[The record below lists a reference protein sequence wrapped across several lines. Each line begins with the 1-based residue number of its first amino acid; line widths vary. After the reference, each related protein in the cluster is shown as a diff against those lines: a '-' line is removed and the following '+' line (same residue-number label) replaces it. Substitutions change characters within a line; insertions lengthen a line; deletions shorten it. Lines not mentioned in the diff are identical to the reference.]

1 MTPEQFATH
10 WHGDQVRKYT
20 GEPYIE
26 HCREIVEI
34 LKGVP
39 HTEDMLAAA
48 WLHDVLED
56 TECPMSAIAKEFG
69 LTVLDMVYH
78 LTDCDKS
85 NGNRAKRK
93 AIDRERLGA
102 ASAEVQTIK
111 LADLISNTK
120 SIVEHDPKFAKVY
133 LAEARMLLDV
143 VAVGGDLEWQPGGTG
158 SASLAIGDVSLSGA

>member
-1 MTPEQFATH
+1 MMNAEQFATH
-10 WHGDQVRKYT
+10 WHGAQVRKYT

-34 LKGVP
+34 LKTVP
-39 HTEDMLAAA
+39 HTKEMIAAA

-56 TECPMSAIAKEFG
+56 TECDWFDMLTEFG
-69 LTVLDMVYH
+69 EQVTEMVLM
-78 LTDCDKS
+78 LTDYDK
-85 NGNRAKRK
+85 NTGNRAVRK
-93 AIDRERLGA
+93 AADRGRLGA

-120 SIVEHDPKFAKVY
+120 SIAEHDPKFAAVY

-143 VAVGGDLEWQPGGTG
+143 LTKGD
-158 SASLAIGDVSLSGA
+158 ASLRERLRKILS

>member
-1 MTPEQFATH
+1 MKAEAFATR
-10 WHGDQVRKYT
+10 WHGSQVRKYT

-56 TECPMSAIAKEFG
+56 TECSSQLIYREFG
-69 LTVLDMVYH
+69 FNVVSMVIA
-78 LTDCDKS
+78 LTDCHKS
-85 NGNRAKRK
+85 IGNRAMRK
-93 AIDRERLGA
+93 GIDRRRLGR
-102 ASAEVQTIK
+102 SSVEVQTIK
-111 LADLISNTK
+111 LADLLSNTK
-120 SIVEHDPKFAKVY
+120 SIVEHDPKFAKTY

-143 VAVGGDLEWQPGGTG
+143 LTKGD
-158 SASLAIGDVSLSGA
+158 ASLKGRLDALLSPSTKI

>member
-1 MTPEQFATH
+1 MTPEQFATK
-10 WHGDQVRKYT
+10 WHGSQVRKYT

-26 HCREIVEI
+26 HCREIVDI
-34 LKGVP
+34 LKVVP

-56 TECPMSAIAKEFG
+56 TECSLMEMHVAFGDDIAFM
-69 LTVLDMVYH
+69 VLM
-78 LTDCDKS
+78 LTDCDKCL
-85 NGNRAKRK
+85 GNRATRK
-93 AIDRERLGA
+93 GIDRERLGR

-143 VAVGGDLEWQPGGTG
+143 LTKGDE
-158 SASLAIGDVSLSGA
+158 SLREILLSQLL

>member
-1 MTPEQFATH
+1 MNAEQFATH
-10 WHGDQVRKYT
+10 WHGSQVRKYT

-39 HTEDMLAAA
+39 HTDDMLAAA

-56 TECPMSAIAKEFG
+56 TKCDSRSIYQEFG
-69 LTVLDMVYH
+69 FDVVSMVIA
-78 LTDCDKS
+78 LTDCRKS
-85 NGNRAKRK
+85 VGNRTMRK
-93 AIDRERLGA
+93 GIDRRRLTR

-143 VAVGGDLEWQPGGTG
+143 LVKGDKSLRDRLLAQVAL
-158 SASLAIGDVSLSGA
+158 

>member
-1 MTPEQFATH
+1 MTPQQFATH
-10 WHGDQVRKYT
+10 WHGAQVRKYT

-56 TECPMSAIAKEFG
+56 TECDWYDMYIEFG
-69 LTVLDMVYH
+69 DKVTSMVLQ
-78 LTDCDKS
+78 LTDCDKCL
-85 NGNRAKRK
+85 GNRAARK
-93 AIDRERLGA
+93 AIDRGRLGA
-102 ASAEVQTIK
+102 AIADVQTIK

-120 SIVEHDPKFAKVY
+120 SIVEHDPKFAILY

-143 VAVGGDLEWQPGGTG
+143 LVKGD
-158 SASLAIGDVSLSGA
+158 ASLRERLLAKFI

>member
-10 WHGDQVRKYT
+10 WHGSQVRN
-20 GEPYIE
+20 IE

-34 LKGVP
+34 LMGVP

-78 LTDCDKS
+78 LTDVDKC
-85 NGNRAKRK
+85 NGNRAARK
-93 AIDRERLGA
+93 AIDRERLA
-102 ASAEVQTIK
+102 RASADVQTIK

-120 SIVEHDPKFAKVY
+120 SIVEHDPMY

-143 VAVGGDLEWQPGGTG
+143 LVKGD
-158 SASLAIGDVSLSGA
+158 ASLRERLTIQLA

>member
-1 MTPEQFATH
+1 MDKAEQFATK
-10 WHGDQVRKYT
+10 WHGSQVRKYT
-20 GEPYIE
+20 GEPYIA

-56 TECPMSAIAKEFG
+56 TECSSQTIYREFG
-69 LTVLDMVYH
+69 FNVVSMVIA
-78 LTDCDKS
+78 LTDCHKS
-85 NGNRAKRK
+85 IGNRAMRK
-93 AIDRERLGA
+93 GIDRRRLGRS
-102 ASAEVQTIK
+102 SADVQTIK

-143 VAVGGDLEWQPGGTG
+143 LVKGD
-158 SASLAIGDVSLSGA
+158 ASLRERLLLQML

>member
-1 MTPEQFATH
+1 MRHAERYATY
-10 WHGDQVRKYT
+10 WHGAQVRKYT

-56 TECPMSAIAKEFG
+56 TQCSSHLIYKRFG
-69 LTVLDMVYH
+69 ANVLNMIVT
-78 LTDCDKS
+78 LTDCRKS
-85 NGNRAKRK
+85 LGNRAARK
-93 AIDRERLGA
+93 AIDRERLSC
-102 ASAEVQTIK
+102 ASADVQTIK

-120 SIVEHDPKFAKVY
+120 SIVEHDPKFAKTY
-133 LAEARMLLDV
+133 LIEARMLLDV
-143 VAVGGDLEWQPGGTG
+143 LVKGD
-158 SASLAIGDVSLSGA
+158 ASLRERLAILLSPSTKI